1 MYLKGLG
8 KIMQISKGIR
18 PVGGYLNLIRYKA
31 FFDIFYCVPE
41 HESFKPAS
49 ARASHDSR
57 RAQQHSMAD
66 TLHNTNS

>member
-8 KIMQISKGIR
+8 KIMQMSKGIR

-41 HESFKPAS
+41 HGSFIMQKAYFQS
-49 ARASHDSR
+49 DI
-57 RAQQHSMAD
+57 
-66 TLHNTNS
+66 T